1 MGTLTYGQRDI
12 TVDDRTLVHVSVVI
26 TQKLR
31 RRESFLLTLPSTN
44 REIRSESLWISA
56 MSDLVFSYAG
66 NRVPAL
72 DHEWLES
79 MMTESFSVH
88 GLDLTTHTDSVHGP
102 RPVVRTADARPSAR
116 AGGRAW

>member
-12 TVDDRTLVHVSVVI
+12 AVEDRMLVHVSVVV

-31 RRESFLLTLPSTN
+31 RRESFLLTLPSAD

-56 MSDLVFSYAG
+56 MSDLVFSFAG

-72 DHEWLES
+72 NHGWLES
-79 MMTESFSVH
+79 MMNESFSVH
-88 GLDLTTHTDSVHGP
+88 GLDLTTHAEPAP
-102 RPVVRTADARPSAR
+102 RPLPTPAVTGGRPATR
-116 AGGRAW
+116 LGGRAS